1 MSFPLPTTALSTLPA
16 AVSRRSVVARSLK
29 WAVTAGTFLI
39 AAVVVGEEP
48 PSATSPGKPCPAY
61 RAGDEVWL
69 ASTREIG
76 CVTQATLGPMWR
88 LDADKNAWQNSTA
101 DEFHAGT
108 KPEMLTLFYVHGNR
122 KDAAGAQVDGLATYR
137 EIVAKHETAAKVRF
151 VIWSWPSDQIRGPV
165 RDIRSKAARSD
176 EEAILLARFLH
187 PYSKEQRVGLI
198 GFSFGGRIVGGAMH
212 LLGGG
217 RLNGAELSTVER
229 PEMRVVF
236 WAAAEHNHW
245 LLPGDVH
252 GNALPQGKQWL
263 NIYSGC
269 DSVLWRYDRLDKC
282 DPAHALGFTGLM
294 GRDQLRNDLKSRY
307 EDWEASQLVGSEHD
321 SEPYLYAP
329 DVARRTSQILLW
341 QDN

>member
-1 MSFPLPTTALSTLPA
+1 MSLPLSYQASSTLAA
-16 AVSRRSVVARSLK
+16 AVSRREAAPRWLT
-29 WAVTAGTFLI
+29 WAVIAGTFLM
-39 AAVVVGEEP
+39 AAVAVGEEQSAATP
-48 PSATSPGKPCPAY
+48 PSKPSLTY

-76 CVTQATLGPMWR
+76 CATQATVGPLWQ

-101 DEFHAGT
+101 DEFHAGA

-137 EIVAKHETAAKVRF
+137 EIVAKHETAPKVRF

-176 EEAILLARFLH
+176 DEAILLARFLH

-198 GFSFGGRIVGGAMH
+198 GFSFGARIVGGAMH
-212 LLGGG
+212 LLGSGC
-217 RLNGAELSTVER
+217 LHGAELPAVER

-236 WAAAEHNHW
+236 WAAAEHNDW

-269 DSVLWRYDRLDKC
+269 DSILWRYNRLDKC

-294 GRDQLRNDLKSRY
+294 GRGQLRNDLKSRY
-307 EDWEASQLVGSEHD
+307 EDWEASTLVGSEHD

-341 QDN
+341 QDK